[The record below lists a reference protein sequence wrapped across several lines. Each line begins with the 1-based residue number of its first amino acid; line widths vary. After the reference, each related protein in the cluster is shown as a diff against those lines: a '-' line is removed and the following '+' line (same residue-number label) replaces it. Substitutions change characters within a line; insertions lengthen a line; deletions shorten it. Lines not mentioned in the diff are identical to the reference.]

1 MLFGALPRALRF
13 ERSGLGIF
21 TGRFAPE
28 DPRLGKPLPV
38 SLRPFRQ
45 GRPVSVEMLV
55 GHALWRIGRQ
65 YCRIRQLPA
74 VGITEA

>member
-45 GRPVSVEMLV
+45 GKPVSIEMPGCHASVELQVLYQLV
-55 GHALWRIGRQ
+55 ERCQR
-65 YCRIRQLPA
+65 
-74 VGITEA
+74 